1 MEYESVQKRA
11 ARTGQPPHMIRADAA
26 AGRIPGAIRIG
37 AARSPW
43 ALPVN
48 ADTPAPV
55 GAGVS
60 RTQTVSGPFDDL
72 MSTGDTTDPIATAR
86 RVAQRVS
93 VAHTRPAQALAETGT
108 QHHTLTKGDNMT
120 PDERAALYAE
130 MDASPGDFT
139 PNEWALRHALDAET
153 ARFEEFAAEGARDDA

>member
-1 MEYESVQKRA
+1 MEYETVQKRA
-11 ARTGQPPHMIRADAA
+11 ARTGQPPHLIRADAA

-60 RTQTVSGPFDDL
+60 RTQTGSGPFDDL

-86 RVAQRVS
+86 RVAQRVA
-93 VAHTRPAQALAETGT
+93 VAHTRPAMALADLVFSVAAIAAGHRLDRDGACAACGWTYPC
-108 QHHTLTKGDNMT
+108 
-120 PDERAALYAE
+120 PDRRSL
-130 MDASPGDFT
+130 DA
-139 PNEWALRHALDAET
+139 ALDAADQLT
-153 ARFEEFAAEGARDDA
+153 DLGVSA